1 MRSKKIFSAAMSL
14 CMALPMLAVQSPASV
29 SADVTLMGDANGDG
43 EFNIADAVMTQKWLI
58 GNGSITNWENVDF
71 CKDGIIDSFDLVML
85 CKELLKQPG
94 IDLPPEFLAINLSKD
109 IKSNEVS
116 GANADS
122 EFVMGQTEFALELM
136 KREIND
142 DTNTLISPYSIVQ
155 ALAMTANGAN
165 GETKEQM
172 ETVLGGMP
180 IEKLNEYL
188 YTQRTSQPNNERC
201 KITTANSIW
210 SRDDDELI
218 SVEPDFLQKN
228 ADYYS
233 ADVFKAPFDNT
244 TVNDINSWVNDNT
257 DKMIP
262 KLLDEIPDEA
272 VMYLIN
278 AVAFDAKWLRP
289 YRANDTVDSYFTD
302 YKGDVQTAKM
312 MYSTENL
319 YLEGENAEG
328 FMKYYQG
335 GRYAFAAILPD
346 EGIALS
352 DYVNSLTPEEL
363 NSILSNPQDDYITAG
378 LPKFSYDFDTELS
391 KTLVDMGMENAFN
404 PFTADFTKMAS
415 TSTGFL
421 SISQVI
427 HKTHIEVAEEGT
439 KAAAVTSV
447 GMEAGSCEPPAKDII
462 LNRPFV
468 YAIVDTETSLPIFLG
483 TVGSIEQ

>member
-1 MRSKKIFSAAMSL
+1 MRSKKILSAAMSL

-43 EFNIADAVMTQKWLI
+43 EFNVADAVMTQKWLV

-71 CKDGIIDSFDLVML
+71 YKDGVIDSFDLALL
-85 CKELLKQPG
+85 CKELVKQQG
-94 IDLPPEFLAINLSKD
+94 IELPPEFLAINLSKD
-109 IKSNEVS
+109 VKSNEVS

-136 KREIND
+136 KREIKD
-142 DTNTLISPYSIVQ
+142 DTNTLISPYSIMQ
-155 ALAMTANGAN
+155 ALAMTANGAD
-165 GETKEQM
+165 GETKAQM
-172 ETVLGGMP
+172 EKVLGGMS

-188 YTQRTSQPNNERC
+188 YTQRISQSSND
-201 KITTANSIW
+201 ISTANSIW
-210 SRDDDELI
+210 TLDDEERI
-218 SVEPDFLQKN
+218 SVYPDFLQKN
-228 ADYYS
+228 ADYFS
-233 ADVFKAPFDNT
+233 ADVFKAPFDDT
-244 TVNDINSWVNDNT
+244 TVKDINSWVNDKT

-262 KLLDEIPDEA
+262 KLLDEIPDDA

-278 AVAFDAKWLRP
+278 AVAFDAKWIEP
-289 YRANDTVDSYFTD
+289 YEEYDVVDSYFTD

-312 MYSTENL
+312 MYSTEYS
-319 YLEGENAEG
+319 YLKGENAEG
-328 FMKYYQG
+328 FLKYYKG
-335 GRYAFAAILPD
+335 KRYAFAAILPD

-363 NSILSNPQDDYITAG
+363 NRILANPHNDYITAG

-391 KTLVDMGMENAFN
+391 NTLIDMGMINAFN
-404 PFTADFTKMAS
+404 PIIADFTKMAYTAS
-415 TSTGFL
+415 GYL
-421 SISQVI
+421 SVSKVV
-427 HKTHIEVAEEGT
+427 HKTHIEVSEEGT

-447 GMEAGSCEPPAKDII
+447 EMSDGACAAPPEKEII